1 MPIMRVQHP
10 RTEELPAAVVVVVV
24 VGVIRWTRS
33 DWTSRSWVSKSN
45 PLLEMVDPES

>member
-1 MPIMRVQHP
+1 MHVLHHRMKER
-10 RTEELPAAVVVVVV
+10 PAAVATVVVVVV
-24 VGVIRWTRS
+24 VRIRCTRF